1 MEHRSSDGMVGGEV
15 YRSDDAGAS
24 WRKVNADTLD
34 IGGAPA
40 YYYGQIVI
48 DPNDPDVVHVLSAAS
63 WGTRDA
69 GETWQRRPLGFGG
82 DDHALWIDPDDSR
95 HMILGYD
102 HGMGIS
108 YDGGENWY
116 HPDFQS
122 LAQFYAVGVDMSYP
136 YRVAGGLQDNG
147 SHMAH
152 HTNPAGQP
160 VYFEMWERVGGGDG
174 MYNVFDPCTNRY
186 LYNESQ
192 FGPISRLDLWTG
204 ERASIRH
211 QDDSLRYN
219 WNAPI
224 QVSPHDC
231 DVIFHGANKLLR
243 SPNRGETWEVVSP
256 DLSRADPATLTTGK
270 GGDGNIQYAT
280 ITTFDESP
288 LVQGL
293 IWAGTDDG
301 NVQVTR
307 DGGGSWTL
315 LNDRIPGHPGYWV
328 SRVEASHHDPA
339 TAYVSFTG
347 YRNDDFRPFV
357 YRTTDYGESWG
368 SIASNLPEGPVNV
381 VREHHDNPDLLF
393 VGSEFGVFVSID
405 RGANWTAMKNDMPTN
420 PVHDMQIHP
429 RENDLV
435 VATHGRGIYI
445 ADLSALSQI
454 TPAVLAEEAYFFQPE
469 SKVRWV
475 ADDRTNYASSNYEG
489 ESEPLAVPLYY
500 HLRND
505 AGGDV
510 TFTVYQGAL
519 AINEIRGQRRAGLHA
534 ARWDMSRRQ
543 ERSAE
548 DQRQMRERMERFGQ
562 RVDEERLRWEN
573 IPAPAG
579 DYRVVMSVGGREVAS
594 REVSILRD
602 EWWMMRR

>member
-1 MEHRSSDGMVGGEV
+1 
-15 YRSDDAGAS
+15 
-24 WRKVNADTLD
+24 
-34 IGGAPA
+34 
-40 YYYGQIVI
+40 
-48 DPNDPDVVHVLSAAS
+48 
-63 WGTRDA
+63 
-69 GETWQRRPLGFGG
+69 
-82 DDHALWIDPDDSR
+82 
-95 HMILGYD
+95 
-102 HGMGIS
+102 
-108 YDGGENWY
+108 
-116 HPDFQS
+116 
-122 LAQFYAVGVDMSYP
+122 
-136 YRVAGGLQDNG
+136 
-147 SHMAH
+147 
-152 HTNPAGQP
+152 
-160 VYFEMWERVGGGDG
+160 

-368 SIASNLPEGPVNV
+368 SIASNLPQGPVNV